1 VRLTAFLQTGNR
13 QNDSRATLLESIAR
27 HISQNNT
34 DFVSLAQ
41 RSETVTAQA
50 GVTKLLQDPVFEAA
64 YGEMPDDDKL
74 EFPEIRSEF
83 RKGRVRQHMAD
94 RVVETVRRKR
104 RQAGGPLPKRRV
116 RARGAAAPTAPTDAP
131 VPEVAAPR
139 SAVAEPNAAAPVD
152 PASPAANAASDAS
165 SNALM
170 PPCPVLPAADV
181 PGDAPAPEVAA
192 QPAAVAGPVIAALVG
207 QADNARPGP
216 PAERVARG
224 QPWAKGRFILART
237 HRAGELHAVTV
248 TCLLHG
254 SENARCNKNLNMGS
268 TFSEAEATRRIK
280 EWCIRGLDI
289 PAADGAREIHMY
301 GRGKPRAYSDA
312 ELRSEAELDAL
323 GNA

>member
-1 VRLTAFLQTGNR
+1 
-13 QNDSRATLLESIAR
+13 
-27 HISQNNT
+27 
-34 DFVSLAQ
+34 
-41 RSETVTAQA
+41 
-50 GVTKLLQDPVFEAA
+50 
-64 YGEMPDDDKL
+64 
-74 EFPEIRSEF
+74 
-83 RKGRVRQHMAD
+83 MAD

-104 RQAGGPLPKRRV
+104 RQTGGPLPKRRV
-116 RARGAAAPTAPTDAP
+116 RARGVAAPTAPTDAP

-139 SAVAEPNAAAPVD
+139 SAVAEPNTAAPVD
-152 PASPAANAASDAS
+152 PASPAADAPSDAS

-170 PPCPVLPAADV
+170 PPCPVLAAADV

-192 QPAAVAGPVIAALVG
+192 QPAAVE
-207 QADNARPGP
+207 GP